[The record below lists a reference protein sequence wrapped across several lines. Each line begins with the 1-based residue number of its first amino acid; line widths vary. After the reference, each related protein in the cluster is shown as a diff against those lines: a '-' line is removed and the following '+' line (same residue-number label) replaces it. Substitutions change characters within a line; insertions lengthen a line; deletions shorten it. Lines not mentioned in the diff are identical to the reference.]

1 MFVFERLTYANW
13 LLEPQSVSN
22 GKKEQAKVRYS
33 TKSESSTEAEEMRR
47 KMAGSNTG
55 VEGITIDAI
64 RELLNTQFKQFSEIR
79 KEIKEEI
86 EDNGNRIMDWQN

>member
-1 MFVFERLTYANW
+1 MGRRNRQKFE
-13 LLEPQSVSN
+13 
-22 GKKEQAKVRYS
+22 YS
-33 TKSESSTEAEEMRR
+33 TKSESTTEAEEMRR

-64 RELLNTQFKQFSEIR
+64 RELLNTQFKQLSEIR